1 MGELTRDEYVGSI
14 KSAIKEAGKTLVLQI
29 LKSRLPFL
37 ANPVLSPVVSYFVGQ
52 VLMILVDATEFG
64 AFIIYTDI
72 RTSKQ
77 GKDFVLAANRNRI
90 AQESGTPEEKESAKK
105 ELMDSFRK
113 FAVLT
118 N

>member
-1 MGELTRDEYVGSI
+1 MAELARVDYINSL
-14 KSAIKEAGKTLVLQI
+14 KLAIKEGGKTLVLQI

-52 VLMILVDATEFG
+52 VLTILVDNTEFG
-64 AFIIYTDI
+64 AFLIYTDI
-72 RTSKQ
+72 RTTKQ
-77 GKDFVLAANRNRI
+77 GKDFISAANRNRI
-90 AQESGTPEEKESAKK
+90 AQESGTLEEKESAKK